1 MAVLGRGRGREND
14 VITLNSKIK
23 ENDILVEVIIV
34 NTNSYNIELTDN

>member
-14 VITLNSKIK
+14 VITLISKIK